1 MSVKFIVT
9 FVVLFSA
16 RTVIWHH
23 CSGPR
28 RSTHRK
34 DARLHRWLGREF
46 FMRVLLVED
55 HTTLRDLISDHL
67 CERGFAVDAVSGA
80 EDALVSIAAISYDA
94 AIIDLGLPEMGG
106 LELLTRM
113 HAGTADSVPTLV
125 ITARDSLSDRVRG
138 LNAGADDYLVK
149 PFDLDELE
157 ARLRALLRR
166 PRLHYRPIL
175 TLGRLVFDP
184 ASRQATVA
192 GRPLE
197 LTRRETAVL
206 EELVRSNNK
215 IIVKEVLE
223 EHIYG
228 FDEEVSHNA
237 LEATISRLR
246 KKLTT
251 ADAGVSIQ
259 TKRGIGYLL
268 HSSDLDDEE

>member
-1 MSVKFIVT
+1 
-9 FVVLFSA
+9 
-16 RTVIWHH
+16 
-23 CSGPR
+23 
-28 RSTHRK
+28 
-34 DARLHRWLGREF
+34 
-46 FMRVLLVED
+46 MRVLLVED
-55 HTTLRDLISDHL
+55 HAALRDLISDHL
-67 CERGFAVDAVSGA
+67 HEHGFAVDAVGRA
-80 EDALVSIAAISYDA
+80 EDALISIAAISYDA
-94 AIIDLGLPEMGG
+94 AIIDLGLPEMNG
-106 LELLTRM
+106 LELLARM
-113 HAGTADSVPTLV
+113 HAGTEDSIRTLV

-192 GRPLE
+192 GQPLE

-215 IIVKEVLE
+215 VIVKEVLE
-223 EHIYG
+223 DHIYG

-251 ADAGVSIQ
+251 AGAGLAIQ
-259 TKRGIGYLL
+259 TKRGVGYLL
-268 HSSDLDDEE
+268 HSSDLDDEA

>member
-1 MSVKFIVT
+1 MAEV
-9 FVVLFSA
+9 
-16 RTVIWHH
+16 
-23 CSGPR
+23 
-28 RSTHRK
+28 
-34 DARLHRWLGREF
+34 

-55 HTTLRDLISDHL
+55 HTSLRELISDHL

-94 AIIDLGLPEMGG
+94 AIIDLGLPDMGG

-113 HAGTADSVPTLV
+113 RAGTEDSVPTLV

-166 PRLHYRPIL
+166 PRLQYRSIL
-175 TLGRLVFDP
+175 TRGRLVFDP
-184 ASRQATVA
+184 ASRQVTVA

-215 IIVKEVLE
+215 VIVKEVLE

-251 ADAGVSIQ
+251 ADAGLSIQ

-268 HSSDLDDEE
+268 HSSDLDDEA

>member
-1 MSVKFIVT
+1 
-9 FVVLFSA
+9 
-16 RTVIWHH
+16 
-23 CSGPR
+23 
-28 RSTHRK
+28 
-34 DARLHRWLGREF
+34 
-46 FMRVLLVED
+46 MRVLLVED
-55 HTTLRDLISDHL
+55 HAALRDLISDHL
-67 CERGFAVDAVSGA
+67 HEHGFAVDAVGRA

-94 AIIDLGLPEMGG
+94 AIIDLGLPEMNG
-106 LELLTRM
+106 LELLARM
-113 HAGTADSVPTLV
+113 HAGTEDSIRTLV

-192 GRPLE
+192 GQPLE

-215 IIVKEVLE
+215 VIVKEVLE
-223 EHIYG
+223 DHIYG

-251 ADAGVSIQ
+251 AGAGLAIQ

-268 HSSDLDDEE
+268 HSSDLDNEA

>member
-1 MSVKFIVT
+1 
-9 FVVLFSA
+9 
-16 RTVIWHH
+16 
-23 CSGPR
+23 
-28 RSTHRK
+28 
-34 DARLHRWLGREF
+34 
-46 FMRVLLVED
+46 MRVLLVED
-55 HTTLRDLISDHL
+55 HTALRDLISDHL
-67 CERGFAVDAVSGA
+67 CERGFAVDAVSRA
-80 EDALVSIAAISYDA
+80 EDALASIAAISYDA

-113 HAGTADSVPTLV
+113 YAGTEVSVPTLV

-157 ARLRALLRR
+157 ARIRALLRR
-166 PRLHYRPIL
+166 PRLPIL
-175 TLGRLVFDP
+175 TRGRLVFDP

-215 IIVKEVLE
+215 LIIKEVLE

-246 KKLTT
+246 KKLTK

-268 HSSDLDDEE
+268 HSSDLEDEA

>member
-1 MSVKFIVT
+1 
-9 FVVLFSA
+9 
-16 RTVIWHH
+16 
-23 CSGPR
+23 
-28 RSTHRK
+28 
-34 DARLHRWLGREF
+34 
-46 FMRVLLVED
+46 
-55 HTTLRDLISDHL
+55 
-67 CERGFAVDAVSGA
+67 
-80 EDALVSIAAISYDA
+80 
-94 AIIDLGLPEMGG
+94 MGG

-113 HAGTADSVPTLV
+113 YAGTEVSVPTLV
-125 ITARDSLSDRVRG
+125 ITAGDSLSDRVGG

-166 PRLHYRPIL
+166 PRLHNRPIL
-175 TLGRLVFDP
+175 TRGRLVFDP

-215 IIVKEVLE
+215 LIIKEVLE

-246 KKLTT
+246 KKLTK

-268 HSSDLDDEE
+268 DSSDLEDEPRREKDK

>member
-1 MSVKFIVT
+1 
-9 FVVLFSA
+9 
-16 RTVIWHH
+16 
-23 CSGPR
+23 
-28 RSTHRK
+28 
-34 DARLHRWLGREF
+34 
-46 FMRVLLVED
+46 MRVLLVED
-55 HTTLRDLISDHL
+55 HITLRDLITDHL
-67 CERGFAVDAVSGA
+67 CERGFAVDAVSRA
-80 EDALVSIAAISYDA
+80 EDALASTAVMSYDA
-94 AIIDLGLPEMGG
+94 AIIDLGLPEMDG
-106 LELLTRM
+106 LELLTKM
-113 HAGTADSVPTLV
+113 QAGTANSVPTLV

-166 PRLHYRPIL
+166 PRLHYRPVL
-175 TLGRLVFDP
+175 TRGRLAFDS

-206 EELVRSNNK
+206 EELVRSSNK
-215 IIVKEVLE
+215 VIIKEVLE
-223 EHIYG
+223 DHIYG
-228 FDEEVSHNA
+228 FDEEVSQNA

-251 ADAGVSIQ
+251 ANAGVSIE

-268 HSSDLDDEE
+268 HASDLDDEA

>member
-1 MSVKFIVT
+1 
-9 FVVLFSA
+9 
-16 RTVIWHH
+16 
-23 CSGPR
+23 
-28 RSTHRK
+28 
-34 DARLHRWLGREF
+34 
-46 FMRVLLVED
+46 MRVLLVED
-55 HTTLRDLISDHL
+55 HIALRDLISDHL
-67 CERGFAVDAVSGA
+67 CERGFAVDAVSRA

-94 AIIDLGLPEMGG
+94 AIIDLGLPEMDG

-113 HAGTADSVPTLV
+113 HAGTADSIPTIV
-125 ITARDSLSDRVRG
+125 ITARDGLSDRLRG

-175 TLGRLVFDP
+175 TQGRLIFDP

-206 EELVRSNNK
+206 EELMRSNNNV
-215 IIVKEVLE
+215 IIKEVLE
-223 EHIYG
+223 EHLYG
-228 FDEEVSHNA
+228 FDEEVSQNA

-251 ADAGVSIQ
+251 ADVGLSIQ

-268 HSSDLDDEE
+268 HSSDRDDEA

>member
-1 MSVKFIVT
+1 MAEV
-9 FVVLFSA
+9 
-16 RTVIWHH
+16 
-23 CSGPR
+23 
-28 RSTHRK
+28 
-34 DARLHRWLGREF
+34 

-55 HTTLRDLISDHL
+55 HITLRDLISDHL

-94 AIIDLGLPEMGG
+94 AIIDLGLPDMGG

-113 HAGTADSVPTLV
+113 HAGTEDSVPTLV

-166 PRLHYRPIL
+166 PRLRYRPIL
-175 TLGRLVFDP
+175 TRGRLVFDP

-215 IIVKEVLE
+215 VIVKEVLE

-251 ADAGVSIQ
+251 ADAGLSIQ

-268 HSSDLDDEE
+268 RSSDLDDEA

>member
-1 MSVKFIVT
+1 
-9 FVVLFSA
+9 
-16 RTVIWHH
+16 
-23 CSGPR
+23 
-28 RSTHRK
+28 
-34 DARLHRWLGREF
+34 
-46 FMRVLLVED
+46 MRVLLVED
-55 HTTLRDLISDHL
+55 HATLRDLISDHL
-67 CERGFAVDAVSGA
+67 CERGFAVDAVSRA
-80 EDALVSIAAISYDA
+80 EDALASTAAISYDA

-106 LELLTRM
+106 LELLTKM
-113 HAGTADSVPTLV
+113 QAGTADGVPTLV
-125 ITARDSLSDRVRG
+125 ITARDSLSDRLRG

-149 PFDLDELE
+149 PFDLEEME

-166 PRLHYRPIL
+166 PRLHHRPIL
-175 TLGRLVFDP
+175 TCGRLVFDP

-192 GRPLE
+192 GRSLE

-215 IIVKEVLE
+215 VIVKEVLE

-228 FDEEVSHNA
+228 FYEEVSHNA

-268 HSSDLDDEE
+268 HSSDLDDEA

>member
-1 MSVKFIVT
+1 VADMATPALDRVGQLIVKVRSCFGE
-9 FVVLFSA
+9 VV
-16 RTVIWHH
+16 
-23 CSGPR
+23 
-28 RSTHRK
+28 
-34 DARLHRWLGREF
+34 
-46 FMRVLLVED
+46 MRVLLVED

-67 CERGFAVDAVSGA
+67 REHGFAVDAVSRA
-80 EDALVSIAAISYDA
+80 EDALASTAAISYDA

-106 LELLTRM
+106 LELLTKM
-113 HAGTADSVPTLV
+113 HAGTTDSVPTLV

-166 PRLHYRPIL
+166 PRLHYMPIL
-175 TLGRLVFDP
+175 TLARLVFDP
-184 ASRQATVA
+184 SSRQATVA

-228 FDEEVSHNA
+228 FDEEVSQNA

-246 KKLTT
+246 KKLTA

-268 HSSDLDDEE
+268 HSSDRR

>member
-1 MSVKFIVT
+1 
-9 FVVLFSA
+9 
-16 RTVIWHH
+16 
-23 CSGPR
+23 
-28 RSTHRK
+28 
-34 DARLHRWLGREF
+34 
-46 FMRVLLVED
+46 MRVLLVED
-55 HTTLRDLISDHL
+55 HAALRDLISDHL
-67 CERGFAVDAVSGA
+67 YEHGFAVDAVGGA

-94 AIIDLGLPEMGG
+94 AIIDLGLPKMDG

-113 HAGTADSVPTLV
+113 HAGTEDSIPTLV

-175 TLGRLVFDP
+175 TRGRLVFDP

-206 EELVRSNNK
+206 EELLRSNNK
-215 IIVKEVLE
+215 VIVREVLE
-223 EHIYG
+223 EHTYG

-246 KKLTT
+246 KKLTM
-251 ADAGVSIQ
+251 AGAGVTIQ

-268 HSSDLDDEE
+268 HASDLDDEA